1 MHDVVGKSHWHE
13 PTANQRAGFG
23 KWGRVKTPYDLFM
36 ESEEIPCFRDI
47 GIGNVQTL
55 PLKPWK
61 RKGGKGTYIRG
72 MHLASTMGPSVK
84 MELQSTLTTGT
95 E

>member
-1 MHDVVGKSHWHE
+1 MHDVIGKTHWHE
-13 PTANQRAGFG
+13 PTAGQRAGFG

-61 RKGGKGTYIRG
+61 RKGGKGTASQI
-72 MHLASTMGPSVK
+72 LARVGIALVCQYYGCTDH
-84 MELQSTLTTGT
+84 
-95 E
+95 